1 MEEKKTG
8 FVTYVM
14 QQPKVMVLLICLY
27 LITGSVFYLY
37 QLPYEAYIYIVLMGS
52 AVGAVVMIFGY
63 HKWKDKM
70 EMLKRLEVQ
79 PYCDRTWYPNV
90 SSIQEYYYQEAM
102 LALKQQYDDDTA
114 FHQKRW
120 KEAKDYYT
128 MWAHQIKTPIA
139 AMRLLLQTEEKLDKR
154 ELEEEL
160 FRIEQYV
167 EMVLSYLRMEDINT
181 DLVLHKIQL
190 YEIGREAVH
199 KYSSS
204 FIRKKIK
211 LEFQP
216 FSCVVLTDEK
226 WSAFVIEQILSNS
239 LKYTKAGGTIRITA
253 EGEKMY
259 ISDTGIGIAKEDIPR
274 VFERGFTGYNGRME
288 HKATGLGLYLCK
300 EIMDKLNHKIF
311 IESELTKG
319 TKVTLDFTM
328 QKIEIE

>member
-1 MEEKKTG
+1 MEKKTG
-8 FVTYVM
+8 FVTYVT
-14 QQPKVMVLLICLY
+14 QQPKVIVLMLCLD

-37 QLPYEAYIYIVLMGS
+37 QLPYEAYVYIVLMGS
-52 AVGAVVMIFGY
+52 MAGVVVMISGY
-63 HKWKDKM
+63 HRWKDKM
-70 EMLKRLEVQ
+70 EMLKRLEIQ
-79 PYCDRTWYPNV
+79 PYCDRTWYPNASNV
-90 SSIQEYYYQEAM
+90 QEYYYQEAM
-102 LALKQQYDDDTA
+102 LALKQQYDDDAA

-139 AMRLLLQTEEKLDKR
+139 AMRLLLQTEAQLDKR

-190 YEIGREAVH
+190 YEIAREAVH

-216 FSCVVLTDEK
+216 FSSVVLTDEK
-226 WSAFVIEQILSNS
+226 WSVFVIEQILSNA
-239 LKYTKAGGTIRITA
+239 LKYTKSGGTIRIMA
-253 EGEKMY
+253 EDEKLY
-259 ISDTGIGIAKEDIPR
+259 ISDTGIGIAKEDLPR

-288 HKATGLGLYLCK
+288 YKATGIGLYLCR
-300 EIMDKLNHKIF
+300 EIMEKLNHKIS
-311 IESELTKG
+311 IESKPEKG
-319 TKVTLDFTM
+319 TMVTIDFTTR
-328 QKIEIE
+328 KVEIE